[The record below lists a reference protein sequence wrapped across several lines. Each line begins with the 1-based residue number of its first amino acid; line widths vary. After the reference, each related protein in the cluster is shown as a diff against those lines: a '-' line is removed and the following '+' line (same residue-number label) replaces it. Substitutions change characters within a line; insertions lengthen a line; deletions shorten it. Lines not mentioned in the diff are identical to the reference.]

1 MLLSNTHTD
10 RSRRQWMRRY
20 QIVCVGLLVLFVL
33 IQSGCSRE
41 NCDKLLQAACARI
54 EDDNNGRERCERLK
68 KQAESVDDEQ
78 CAQNLNNLKESGRLL
93 QQ

>member
-1 MLLSNTHTD
+1 MHLF
-10 RSRRQWMRRY
+10 RV
-20 QIVCVGLLVLFVL
+20 VCVGVIALFLL

-54 EDDNNGRERCERLK
+54 ENDNNGRERCERLK